1 MSIYKNFIPK
11 KYKHFENKKFTRNS
25 FRKLINCY
33 GVMTFGT
40 LILQLLVRK
49 EINNIHL
56 FNVLTVIMIVFL
68 ITTIIA
74 KNIYLKK
81 INTQKYITIY
91 MYISSLVCLFIF
103 EGILSLIS
111 DEPIKTYMLS
121 LLGTI
126 VIFVGME
133 IFYLLLIYTLIRLK
147 KIDISGKISDYISS
161 VVSIIGIICL
171 ALSEL
176 TGNMFYFFLG
186 EFFIVAMIIFVSIF
200 QIPRILQY
208 WRKEP
213 EKKENTSV
221 YGNSIEMMKNKRTKK

>member
-1 MSIYKNFIPK
+1 
-11 KYKHFENKKFTRNS
+11 
-25 FRKLINCY
+25 
-33 GVMTFGT
+33 
-40 LILQLLVRK
+40 
-49 EINNIHL
+49 
-56 FNVLTVIMIVFL
+56 
-68 ITTIIA
+68 
-74 KNIYLKK
+74 
-81 INTQKYITIY
+81 
-91 MYISSLVCLFIF
+91 
-103 EGILSLIS
+103 IS